1 MSISGP
7 PRSSFALFGGPGF
20 ILLLLLVFALGGA
33 GLLLVNSGWLTQS
46 GGASMSLPGSLG
58 GTPAAPK
65 ADAAGDATPLQPLQP
80 MRAEPVP
87 VAPPAEPAYPI
98 VTEELSPIDLLVRYT
113 PDPALALR
121 EGDAGDAASDVAGD
135 VTGDARRYRRPST
148 VPASANRLALVV
160 TGLGRDRK
168 QTAQAILA
176 LPAEISLSF
185 QAGSADL
192 ESWIAAARAY
202 GHEALIDLDLGTAD
216 SLAAAPA
223 DLGDTRLLAELGPA
237 ENLRRLDALLARAP
251 KAAGVAIAITDG
263 FLADAAALTPILSRL
278 QAGGFVI
285 VGLPVTAPL
294 TIAAD
299 RNLDLALDA
308 AGLAREVLALKA
320 LTRQRKA
327 ALALSDA
334 ANAIAL
340 VAVLTRS
347 GGGAAEIALVPASAL
362 VEN

>member
-1 MSISGP
+1 MPISGP

-20 ILLLLLVFALGGA
+20 ILLLLLVFGLGGG
-33 GLLLVNSGWLTQS
+33 GLLLVNSGLLTHS
-46 GGASMSLPGSLG
+46 GGARMSLPGGLG
-58 GTPAAPK
+58 GAPAAPK
-65 ADAAGDATPLQPLQP
+65 VDAAGDAAPLQPLQP
-80 MRAEPVP
+80 MRAEPVA

-98 VTEELSPIDLLVRYT
+98 VTEDLSPIDLLVRYT

-121 EGDAGDAASDVAGD
+121 EDNAGAAAYDTPNDAHN
-135 VTGDARRYRRPST
+135 DARRYRRPSA
-148 VPASANRLALVV
+148 VPAGTSRLALVV
-160 TGLGRDRK
+160 TGLGQDRR

-185 QAGSADL
+185 QANSADL
-192 ESWIAAARAY
+192 ESWIGAARAY

-216 SLAAAPA
+216 SLAGAPG

-251 KAAGVAIAITDG
+251 KAAGVTITITDG
-263 FLADAAALTPILSRL
+263 FLADAGALTPILARL

-299 RNLDLALDA
+299 RTLEPAMDA
-308 AGLAREVLALKA
+308 AALAREAMALKA

-327 ALALSDA
+327 ALALTDA
-334 ANAIAL
+334 GNAVAL
-340 VAVLTRS
+340 AAALARP
-347 GGGAAEIALVPASAL
+347 GGGAAEFALVPASAL

>member
-1 MSISGP
+1 
-7 PRSSFALFGGPGF
+7 
-20 ILLLLLVFALGGA
+20 
-33 GLLLVNSGWLTQS
+33 
-46 GGASMSLPGSLG
+46 MSLPGGLG
-58 GTPAAPK
+58 GAPATPKPVSTS
-65 ADAAGDATPLQPLQP
+65 DAAPLQPLQP
-80 MRAEPVP
+80 MRAEPAP

-98 VTEELSPIDLLVRYT
+98 VTEDLSPIDLLVRYT
-113 PDPALALR
+113 PDPALALP
-121 EGDAGDAASDVAGD
+121 EDEAGDAPTAAAE
-135 VTGDARRYRRPST
+135 DARRYRRPSA
-148 VPASANRLALVV
+148 VPAGTNRLALVA
-160 TGLGRDRK
+160 TGLGLDRK
-168 QTAQAILA
+168 LTAQAILA

-185 QAGSADL
+185 AAGSADL

-216 SLAAAPA
+216 SAAGNLAAAPA

-251 KAAGVAIAITDG
+251 KAAGVAVTVTDG
-263 FLADAAALTPILSRL
+263 FLGDAGALTPILARL

-299 RNLDLALDA
+299 RTLAPEMSPAD
-308 AGLAREVLALKA
+308 LAREAMALKA

-334 ANAIAL
+334 ADAMAL
-340 VAVLTRS
+340 AAALMRS
-347 GGGAAEIALVPASAL
+347 GGGAAELALVPASAL

>member
-20 ILLLLLVFALGGA
+20 ILLLLLIFALGGA
-33 GLLLVNSGWLTQS
+33 GLFLVSGGRLQP

-58 GTPAAPK
+58 NGSLGNGSLGNAPASG
-65 ADAAGDATPLQPLQP
+65 ADAAGAAAPLQPLQP
-80 MRAEPVP
+80 MRAEPAA

-98 VTEELSPIDLLVRYT
+98 VTEDLSPIDLLVRYT
-113 PDPALALR
+113 PDPALALP
-121 EGDAGDAASDVAGD
+121 EADEAA
-135 VTGDARRYRRPST
+135 GDARRYRRPST
-148 VPASANRLALVV
+148 VPAGASRLALVV
-160 TGLGRDRK
+160 TGLGPDRR
-168 QTAQAILA
+168 QTAQAIVA
-176 LPAEISLSF
+176 LPAEVSLSF
-185 QAGSADL
+185 HAGSADL
-192 ESWIAAARAY
+192 DSWIAAARAY

-216 SLAAAPA
+216 SLAATAA

-251 KAAGVAIAITDG
+251 KAAGVAVAITDG
-263 FLADAAALTPILSRL
+263 FLADAGALTPILARL

-294 TIAAD
+294 TVAAD
-299 RNLDLALDA
+299 RNLDAEMDA
-308 AGLAREVLALKA
+308 AALAREALSLKA

-340 VAVLTRS
+340 AAALARP

>member
-20 ILLLLLVFALGGA
+20 ILLLLLVFGLGGG

-58 GTPAAPK
+58 GAPAAPK
-65 ADAAGDATPLQPLQP
+65 ADSAGDAAPLQPLQP
-80 MRAEPVP
+80 MRAEPVA

-98 VTEELSPIDLLVRYT
+98 VTEDLSPIDLLVRYT

-121 EGDAGDAASDVAGD
+121 EDEGGAAADD
-135 VTGDARRYRRPST
+135 TRTDARRFRRPST
-148 VPASANRLALVV
+148 IPASANRLALVV
-160 TGLGRDRK
+160 TGLGRDRR

-216 SLAAAPA
+216 TLAGAPG

-251 KAAGVAIAITDG
+251 KAAGVAVTITDG
-263 FLADAAALTPILSRL
+263 FLADAAALTPILARL

-285 VGLPVTAPL
+285 VGLPVTAPR

-299 RNLDLALDA
+299 RTLDPALDA
-308 AGLAREVLALKA
+308 AGLAREAMALKA

-327 ALALSDA
+327 AVALSDA
-334 ANAIAL
+334 GNAIAL
-340 VAVLTRS
+340 AATLARS

-362 VEN
+362 VED